1 MHGNPTRGTL
11 TRTAKRHHMMIP
23 DRKGM
28 SLIELMVVIAIIGI
42 LLSVA
47 IPPWTR
53 YTQNADLKTAAR
65 GIAGDFFNMK
75 QRAVG
80 ETANYRITFD
90 EGNNSYQMSNA
101 DTGDVVQSRNISEF
115 GAGVTLNNANFGGG
129 ASKQIDF
136 YARGTSKWGSVI
148 LNNIRGS
155 TATITVNSAGRTY
168 VSVTL
173 Q

>member
-1 MHGNPTRGTL
+1 
-11 TRTAKRHHMMIP
+11 MMILN
-23 DRKGM
+23 RKGM
-28 SLIELMVVIAIIGI
+28 SLIELMIVIAIIGI

-47 IPPWTR
+47 IPQWRR

-80 ETANYRITFD
+80 ETVDYRISFD
-90 EGNNSYQMSNA
+90 VGNNSYQMINA
-101 DTGDVVQSRNISEF
+101 DTDDVVQTRNISEF
-115 GAGVTLNNANFGGG
+115 GAGVTLNNANFGGA
-129 ASKQIDF
+129 ASNQIDF

-148 LNNIRGS
+148 LNNTRGS
-155 TATITVNSAGRTY
+155 TATITVNSTGRTY